1 MKLNSKMQINYFYK
15 DTKSFNMIYTI
26 LTLLI
31 ITLSYVVYNLL
42 KKLEKYEDTYE
53 ETQKFIQTEIERNE
67 ALLEALR
74 LIDSRA
80 MFEKDD
86 EVGSIFY
93 QIKETIEKFKQQK
106 DAN

>member
-1 MKLNSKMQINYFYK
+1 ML
-15 DTKSFNMIYTI
+15 YTI
-26 LTLLI
+26 I
-31 ITLSYVVYNLL
+31 SILSVLVVALSFAIYNLL
-42 KKLEKYEDTYE
+42 NKLEKYEDIIE
-53 ETQKFIQTEIERNE
+53 ENDIFLQTELERNE

-74 LIDSRA
+74 QIDSRE

-106 DAN
+106 NAS

>member
-1 MKLNSKMQINYFYK
+1 
-15 DTKSFNMIYTI
+15 MIYTI
-26 LTLLI
+26 LTLVI
-31 ITLSYVVYNLL
+31 ITLSYAVYNLL
-42 KKLEKYEDTYE
+42 QKLEKYEDTYE
-53 ETQKFIQTEIERNE
+53 VTQKFIQTEIDRNE

-74 LIDSRA
+74 LIDSRE

-106 DAN
+106 NGN

>member
-1 MKLNSKMQINYFYK
+1 
-15 DTKSFNMIYTI
+15 MIYTL

-31 ITLSYVVYNLL
+31 ITLGYVIWNLL
-42 KKLEKYEDTYE
+42 KKLEKQEDIIE
-53 ETQKFIQTEIERNE
+53 ENEEFIQKELQRNE

-74 LIDSRA
+74 QIDNRQ

-93 QIKETIEKFKQQK
+93 QIKETIERFKQF
-106 DAN
+106 N

>member
-1 MKLNSKMQINYFYK
+1 
-15 DTKSFNMIYTI
+15 MIYTI

-31 ITLSYVVYNLL
+31 ITLLYVVYNLL
-42 KKLEKYEDTYE
+42 QKIEKYEDAYE
-53 ETQKFIQTEIERNE
+53 ETQKFIKTEIDRNE

-74 LIDSRA
+74 LIDSRE

-93 QIKETIEKFKQQK
+93 QIKETIEKFKQQS
-106 DAN
+106 NGN